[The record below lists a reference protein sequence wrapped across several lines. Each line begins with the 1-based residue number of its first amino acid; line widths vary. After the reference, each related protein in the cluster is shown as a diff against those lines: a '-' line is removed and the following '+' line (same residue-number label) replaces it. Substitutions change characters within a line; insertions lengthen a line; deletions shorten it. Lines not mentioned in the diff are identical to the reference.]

1 MRFRTMIGCLL
12 LVYAVIC
19 IPVYI
24 MRLMQVF
31 NAAILF
37 NLVLMVLLA
46 GLIVHDLFQDHDPI
60 SVIVERVRDLDPDHD
75 VLGEE

>member
-12 LVYAVIC
+12 LLYAVIC

-24 MRLMQVF
+24 MSLMQVF

-46 GLIVHDLFQDHDPI
+46 GLIIYDLFQDHDPI
-60 SVIVERVRDLDPDHD
+60 SIIVERVRDLDPDYD
-75 VLGEE
+75 GLGEE

>member
-12 LVYAVIC
+12 LLYAVIC

-24 MRLMQVF
+24 MSLMQAF

-37 NLVLMVLLA
+37 NLILMVLLA
-46 GLIVHDLFQDHDPI
+46 GLIVYDLFQDHDPI
-60 SVIVERVRDLDPDHD
+60 SIIVERVRDLDPDLD
-75 VLGEE
+75 ALGEE